1 MTISLSKTPTYIV
14 KAFIYFVW
22 CEGALHT
29 MVFWILCRNICIAER
44 ILSYVRWLRWGLM
57 AHTGFVPT
65 ASDDA
70 IEVGTL
76 SSPNYF
82 LFRPSCSS
90 IRMDNS
96 IDDNSMTISM
106 WGVHRTHGE
115 FKEETKITIRDMSD
129 YHATKGKKN
138 YKRIHDTTMS
148 SAEVLRGSIQPLGIN
163 TSMNIQ
169 RSENTPSVGSNMS
182 SFLQNGQD
190 RVPIDR
196 PLFVNT
202 SMTAQNRIDLYRRLD
217 DPPQDSEPA
226 LLFRLP

>member
-1 MTISLSKTPTYIV
+1 
-14 KAFIYFVW
+14 
-22 CEGALHT
+22 

>member
-1 MTISLSKTPTYIV
+1 
-14 KAFIYFVW
+14 
-22 CEGALHT
+22 
-29 MVFWILCRNICIAER
+29 
-44 ILSYVRWLRWGLM
+44 
-57 AHTGFVPT
+57 
-65 ASDDA
+65 
-70 IEVGTL
+70 
-76 SSPNYF
+76 
-82 LFRPSCSS
+82 
-90 IRMDNS
+90 MDNS

-129 YHATKGKKN
+129 YHVTKGKKN
-138 YKRIHDTTMS
+138 YKKIHDTTMS